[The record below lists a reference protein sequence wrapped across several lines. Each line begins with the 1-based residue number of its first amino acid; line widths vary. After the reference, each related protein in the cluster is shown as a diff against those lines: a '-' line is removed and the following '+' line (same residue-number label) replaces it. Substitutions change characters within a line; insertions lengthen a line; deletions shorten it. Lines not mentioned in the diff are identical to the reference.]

1 VPAIAIIVE
10 FETVDGSE
18 AEFTRVIG
26 EHARLTRDEEPGCLR
41 FEVIKPINRDGTP
54 IPNKVMVDELYA
66 DMDAVATHE
75 KNPRMKPLGA
85 AIAPLLVSR
94 RLIHAAVT
102 G

>member
-1 VPAIAIIVE
+1 
-10 FETVDGSE
+10 
-18 AEFTRVIG
+18 
-26 EHARLTRDEEPGCLR
+26 
-41 FEVIKPINRDGTP
+41 
-54 IPNKVMVDELYA
+54 MVNELYA
-66 DMDAVATHE
+66 DMDAVAAHE